1 MEVIASF
8 AVPSVVNPAG
18 PPYCCSVL
26 PPITSLQNPRV
37 KQVVRLRNRRDRER
51 EGVFVIEG
59 EREVNRALAAGAE
72 VVEAFV
78 CPDRLREAVDLPD
91 NPYEVS
97 AEVMAKMSYRDPPTG
112 VLVVC
117 RTPEHSLDDVKVTPF
132 SVLLVAVGT
141 EKPGN
146 LGAMVRTAATAGC
159 AAVIAAGPDVD
170 IYNPNAIR
178 NSTGA
183 IFSTPTVAAPERDV
197 LRWLREQNVPL
208 VATVVEGG
216 KPLWTAELPPS
227 GPLAIVI
234 GPEHAGLDAT
244 WTDAAEYR
252 VTIPSATGAID
263 SLNSSNAAAVLLFEV
278 ARRRSLG

>member
-1 MEVIASF
+1 M
-8 AVPSVVNPAG
+8 
-18 PPYCCSVL
+18 L
-26 PPITSLQNPRV
+26 PPIISLQNPRV
-37 KQVVRLRNRRDRER
+37 KHVVRLRNRRDRER
-51 EGVFVIEG
+51 EGVFVVEG

-78 CPDRLREAVDLPD
+78 WPDRLREAVDLPD

-112 VLVVC
+112 VLVVF
-117 RTPEHSLDDVKVTPF
+117 RTPAHSLEDLKVTPF
-132 SVLLVAVGT
+132 SLFLVAVGT

-146 LGAMVRTAATAGC
+146 LGAMVRTAAAAGC

-170 IYNPNAIR
+170 VYNPNAIR

-183 IFSTPTVAAPERDV
+183 IFSTPTVAAPEADV
-197 LRWLREQNVPL
+197 LRWLREQEVTL
-208 VATVVEGG
+208 AATVVEGG
-216 KPLWTAELPPS
+216 EPLWTANLPVS

-244 WTDAAEYR
+244 WVDAAAFR
-252 VTIPSATGAID
+252 VTIPSATGAVD

-278 ARRRSLG
+278 ARRRSLA